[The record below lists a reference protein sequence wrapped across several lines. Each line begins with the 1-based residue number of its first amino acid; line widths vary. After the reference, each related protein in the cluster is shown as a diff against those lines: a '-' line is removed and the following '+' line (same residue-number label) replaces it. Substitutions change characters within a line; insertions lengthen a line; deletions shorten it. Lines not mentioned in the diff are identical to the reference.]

1 MPLIHHGAI
10 PRAATHAMRMMTA
23 VRSSPGC
30 IAQGEVMLVSAG
42 AIENLSYQ
50 SQDIDCRNHD
60 GAACNDRPHAVERI
74 GMLERTGEDG
84 HFGNETAESGQSQI
98 GKTGDYI
105 ADSREK
111 A

>member
-1 MPLIHHGAI
+1 
-10 PRAATHAMRMMTA
+10 
-23 VRSSPGC
+23 
-30 IAQGEVMLVSAG
+30 MLVSAG

-105 ADSREK
+105 ADSQKGIIFIRPESSRTSRVWVRPYIIPIRAKNK
-111 A
+111 AVISP